1 MKYKYFLML
10 VLLNGLSFITLS
22 SENENAI
29 IKKLDCKKNCCK
41 CSRIVK
47 PVKEDNS
54 MIEFSPIKPFLI
66 FM

>member
-10 VLLNGLSFITLS
+10 VLLTTFSFITVS

-29 IKKLDCKKNCCK
+29 IKKTDCKKSCCK
-41 CSRIVK
+41 YS
-47 PVKEDNS
+47 KEVIPAKESNS
-54 MIEFSPIKPFLI
+54 LTEFSPIQQFLI